1 MSERVK
7 YLLDEESIPKHWY
20 NIEADLKINTPP
32 PLDVSTGKP
41 CEVAKLE
48 RIFAK
53 GVVEQE
59 LSRERYIPIP
69 EPVREIMRQWRPSPL
84 FRARRL
90 EKRLDTPARIYFK
103 YEGVSPSGSHKTNSA
118 VAQAFENKRAGIEK
132 VATETG
138 AGQWGSALAQACQIF
153 GLESRIYMVKC
164 SYEQKPYRKAI
175 MELFGG
181 TVIPS
186 PSTMT
191 KAGLA
196 VLQKDPYCRGSLGI
210 AISEAIE
217 DVLKYD
223 KTRYC
228 LGSVLN
234 HVLLHQTVIGQ
245 EAMKQMDMAGDYP
258 DIVIGACGGGSN
270 FAGIAFPFLGEKLRG
285 GKDVDIVG
293 VEPAACP
300 SLTAGKYASDF
311 GDTAGLTP
319 AMKMYTLGSSFIPAA
334 VHAGGLRYHGMAP
347 QISNIMAQGLMR
359 ARTVQQLD
367 VFKSAVEFARAEGII
382 PAPESAHAI
391 AATIDEALECKK
403 NGVSKAI
410 LFNLSGHGHV
420 DMAAYMEYFCGNLS
434 NYDYPK
440 EEVAMALSCLPVCRE
455 NGNAE

>member
-7 YLLDEESIPKHWY
+7 YLLDEESIPKNWY
-20 NIEADLKINTPP
+20 NIEADLQKHTPP
-32 PLDVSTGKP
+32 PIDFSTGKVF
-41 CEVAKLE
+41 ELAKLE

-59 LSRERYIPIP
+59 VSRERYIPIP
-69 EPVREIMRQWRPSPL
+69 EPVREIMRMWRPSPMY
-84 FRARRL
+84 RARRL
-90 EKRLDTPARIYFK
+90 EKVLDTPARIYFK

-118 VAQAFENKRAGIEK
+118 IAQVFENKRCGIK
-132 VATETG
+132 KIATETG

-164 SYEQKPYRKAI
+164 SYEQKPYRKAM

-196 VLQKDPYCRGSLGI
+196 ILEKDPYCRGSLGI

-217 DVLKYD
+217 DVLKYED
-223 KTRYC
+223 TRYC

-234 HVLLHQTVIGQ
+234 HVLLHQSVIGL
-245 EAMKQMDMAGDYP
+245 EALKQMEMANDYP

-270 FAGIAFPFLGEKLRG
+270 FGGIAFPFLGEQLRG
-285 GKDVDIVG
+285 GKKVDVVG

-300 SLTAGKYASDF
+300 SLTEGKYAYDF
-311 GDTAGLTP
+311 GDVAGLTP
-319 AMKMYTLGSSFIPAA
+319 MMKMYTLGSQFIPPA
-334 VHAGGLRYHGMAP
+334 VHSGGLRYHGMAP
-347 QISNIMAQGLMR
+347 QISNVMSQGLMR
-359 ARTVQQLD
+359 ATTVQQLD
-367 VFKSAVEFARAEGII
+367 VFKSAVTFARAEGII
-382 PAPESAHAI
+382 PAPESSHAI
-391 AATIDEALECKK
+391 AATIQEAIKCKQ
-403 NGVSKAI
+403 NGESKAI

-420 DMAAYMEYFCGNLS
+420 DMSAYMDYFAGNLG
-434 NYDYPK
+434 NYVYPK
-440 EEVAMALSCLPVCRE
+440 DEIAMALSCLPVCE
-455 NGNAE
+455 EQE